1 MPFAGFVLPA
11 LILRPGLETAL
22 GLVHMNLG
30 PISVTLGF
38 LFNIMMVAIAA
49 ALAGYALLVDRRYQA
64 PLATVALVWSPYLF
78 GNLIAAFHSPQPAMA
93 IQVLFNGLTYASVS
107 YLALSYAPS
116 IDRAMLT
123 KGVALTAV
131 LPLLTGLVQ
140 IATGTAGPRLQAS
153 FAHPNILAFFLLI
166 VITFL
171 VHALVQG
178 YVRSRSWVVAIAVI
192 LVVGGLEVLLTGT
205 RSAYIAT
212 YIAIFLYLLWRRP
225 VLILLMLALPFVAL
239 TIPAVS
245 DRIQDVFN
253 GSTPVSYD
261 YIVSAMRGDVSD
273 SGQIM
278 LDSGT
283 WRKYL
288 WKAAWPWIE
297 NKFMFGHGL
306 VSFQLYSR
314 EFFPLA
320 AEEGSGAH
328 NIYVQMLFEG
338 GVLLFLGYVVTYIG
352 VIVMHLCRMKTSA
365 ADSYYAILLMMV
377 FAVASFSDNMLYY
390 LSVNIMMWGVV
401 FVLLASKRSESV
413 TSSLRTDRPRPFAL
427 AGGLSRRP

>member
-22 GLVHMNLG
+22 GLVHIDMG

-64 PLATVALVWSPYLF
+64 PLVTVALAWSPFLF
-78 GNLIAAFHSPQPAMA
+78 GNLVAAVHSPQPALAM
-93 IQVLFNGLTYASVS
+93 QVLFNSLTYASVS

-116 IDRAMLT
+116 IDRATLT

-131 LPLLTGLVQ
+131 LPLLTGLAQ
-140 IATGTAGPRLQAS
+140 MATGTAGPRLQAS

-178 YVRSRSWVVAIAVI
+178 YVRSRPWLVVVTAV
-192 LVVGGLEVLLTGT
+192 LLVGGLELLLTGT

-212 YIAIFLYLLWRRP
+212 FIAIFLYLLWQKP
-225 VLILLMLALPFVAL
+225 VFIVPMLVLPFVAL
-239 TIPAVS
+239 MIPAVS
-245 DRIQDVFN
+245 DRMQDALN
-253 GSTPVSYD
+253 GSSPVSYD
-261 YIVSAMRGDVSD
+261 YIVSAMRGDVAD
-273 SGQIM
+273 SGQIV
-278 LDSGT
+278 LDSAT

-288 WKAAWPWIE
+288 WQAAWPWIE
-297 NKFMFGHGL
+297 QRFVLGHGL
-306 VSFQLYSR
+306 SSFQFYSR
-314 EFFPLA
+314 EFYPLA
-320 AEEGSGAH
+320 VDEGSGAH
-328 NIYVQMLFEG
+328 NIYVQMMFEG
-338 GVLLFLGYVVTYIG
+338 GLLLLLGYFATYAS
-352 VIVMHLCRMKTSA
+352 VMVMHLRGMGTRA
-365 ADSYYAILLMMV
+365 ADSYYAILLMLV

-390 LSVNIMMWGVV
+390 LSVNIVMWGVL
-401 FVLLASKRSESV
+401 FVLLSSKRGEPGKPV
-413 TSSLRTDRPRPFAL
+413 SLSGKPRPFAL
-427 AGGLSRRP
+427 AGGLTKRS

>member
-64 PLATVALVWSPYLF
+64 PLATVAMVWSPFLI
-78 GNLIAAFHSPQPAMA
+78 GNLIAALHSPQPALAM
-93 IQVLFNGLTYASVS
+93 QVLFNSLTYASVS
-107 YLALSYAPS
+107 YLAISYAPS
-116 IDRAMLT
+116 IDRATLT

-131 LPLLTGLVQ
+131 LPLLTGLAQ

-178 YVRSRSWVVAIAVI
+178 YVRSRPWVLAIAAV
-192 LVVGGLEVLLTGT
+192 LVVGGLELLLTGT

-212 YIAIFLYLLWRRP
+212 YIAIFLYLLWQKP
-225 VLILLMLALPFVAL
+225 VFILPMFILPFAAL
-239 TIPAVS
+239 MIPAVS
-245 DRIQDVFN
+245 DRMQDVLN
-253 GSTPVSYD
+253 GSSPVSYD
-261 YIVSAMRGDVSD
+261 YIVSAMRGDVAD
-273 SGQIM
+273 SGEIL

-297 NKFMFGHGL
+297 HRLLLGHGL
-306 VSFQLYSR
+306 SSFQFYSR
-314 EFFPLA
+314 DFFPLA
-320 AEEGSGAH
+320 VGEGSGAH
-328 NIYVQMLFEG
+328 NIYVQMMFEG
-338 GVLLFLGYVVTYIG
+338 GLLLLLGYLVTYVG
-352 VIVMHLCRMKTSA
+352 VIAMHFRRMTTGA

-401 FVLLASKRSESV
+401 FVLLASKRSESLA
-413 TSSLRTDRPRPFAL
+413 SSLRTDRPRPFAL
-427 AGGLSRRP
+427 AGGLNRRP